1 MQTFVSPLCTEQI
14 PEEGGGGRTHRIFI
28 LISEQTNNLKKS
40 NGHLNMTN
48 YCSRFSCKIVTDD
61 HPNSQNKLHS
71 PNMISKTFQSFF
83 AILWYWPLI
92 SSFTTTYFVTYHTP
106 HTRYIPHTTDHILGR
121 KDYPPD
127 QKMSAGKNIWIWEED
142 ASLLFLPA
150 VWRVSA
156 R

>member
-48 YCSRFSCKIVTDD
+48 YCGRFSCKIVTDD
-61 HPNSQNKLHS
+61 QPNSQFFLTLPKYDIQDISIILCH
-71 PNMISKTFQSFF
+71 PMILATK
-83 AILWYWPLI
+83 
-92 SSFTTTYFVTYHTP
+92 SSITTTYFVTYHTP
-106 HTRYIPHTTDHILGR
+106 HTRYIPQTTDHILGR

-127 QKMSAGKNIWIWEED
+127 QKMSAGKNGANI
-142 ASLLFLPA
+142 
-150 VWRVSA
+150 
-156 R
+156 